1 MKVTLTDEEIRR
13 PLGSGLPEKAKR
25 FLERV
30 GSVNLGDYND
40 EGFGI
45 PEGDPIDWAELERT
59 PVEVD
64 RQFLA
69 AIQAGPPAKR

>member
-13 PLGSGLPEKAKR
+13 PLGSGLPERAKR

-30 GSVNLGDYND
+30 GSVNTGDYND

-45 PEGDPIDWAELERT
+45 PEGDPIDWTELERT
-59 PVEVD
+59 RTEAD
-64 RQFLA
+64 RQFLTA
-69 AIQAGPPAKR
+69 VKIGPMPKR